1 MSATNHKLLF
11 FQIRLKLTFWNL
23 ALHCLGLLRGR
34 RDEIRGQ
41 LVPMPYLAHAARRT
55 WSSALLQVPPV
66 PDAAIL
72 IL

>member
-1 MSATNHKLLF
+1 M
-11 FQIRLKLTFWNL
+11 ILKLTFWNL

-34 RDEIRGQ
+34 RDEIRAND
-41 LVPMPYLAHAARRT
+41 VPIPYFAHAARRT

-72 IL
+72 TL